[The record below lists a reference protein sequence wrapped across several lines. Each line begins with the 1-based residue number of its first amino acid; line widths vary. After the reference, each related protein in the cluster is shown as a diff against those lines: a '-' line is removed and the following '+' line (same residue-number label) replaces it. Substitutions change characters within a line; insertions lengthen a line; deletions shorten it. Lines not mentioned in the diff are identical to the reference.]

1 MWWLFV
7 RRGIECTRPL
17 WQQVLPRDRIRNLP
31 QHSLS
36 DAKFICKLSKYIER
50 AVDVLLHG
58 NYIMNHIST
67 ITKKIRDEFLR
78 FLWAVVVLRCILHVV
93 LHVLQ
98 VVLRGV
104 FYIVL
109 QGVHLV
115 FHHAILPLWPSRC
128 PPGVLHNVLWDVLV
142 IFSVSSGVF
151 SMMSSRISFSL
162 SYWVSSM
169 RSYGCPKEYL
179 P

>member
-67 ITKKIRDEFLR
+67 ITKK
-78 FLWAVVVLRCILHVV
+78 
-93 LHVLQ
+93 
-98 VVLRGV
+98 
-104 FYIVL
+104 
-109 QGVHLV
+109 
-115 FHHAILPLWPSRC
+115 
-128 PPGVLHNVLWDVLV
+128 
-142 IFSVSSGVF
+142 SGMNF
-151 SMMSSRISFSL
+151 
-162 SYWVSSM
+162 
-169 RSYGCPKEYL
+169 
-179 P
+179 